1 MRAGIETILRRRE
14 ETRPGEPI
22 DLGINAEP
30 IYLGEPSFEVESWTL
45 TGSPDH
51 VAERLRRYRKLGVN
65 HMQLRFRSRS
75 AEELLDQIAQFGSD
89 VAPQLD
95 D

>member
-1 MRAGIETILRRRE
+1 MRAGIEAILRRRE

-22 DLGINAEP
+22 DLGVNAEP
-30 IYLGEPSFEVESWTL
+30 VYLGEPTFDVESWTL
-45 TGSPDH
+45 TGSSDH

-75 AEELLDQIAQFGSD
+75 AAELLDQIDQFGRE
-89 VAPQLD
+89 VGPQLD